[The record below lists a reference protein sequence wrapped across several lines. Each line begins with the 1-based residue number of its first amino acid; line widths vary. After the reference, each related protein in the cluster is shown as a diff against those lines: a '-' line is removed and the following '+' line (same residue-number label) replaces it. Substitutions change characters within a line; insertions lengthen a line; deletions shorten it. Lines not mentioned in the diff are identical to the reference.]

1 MRSRQKLF
9 RFEELEKKRAIR
21 FLYCSFFFEI
31 SEKPDFWTPFIR
43 ESVAELIF
51 RIVPK
56 AWDKSKKHFC
66 LIL

>member
-1 MRSRQKLF
+1 MF
-9 RFEELEKKRAIR
+9 RFEELEKKTRNTLFVLLVF
-21 FLYCSFFFEI
+21 FLI
-31 SEKPDFWTPFIR
+31 SEKPDFWTPFIL

-51 RIVPK
+51 RIIPR